1 MAGTSVIKNMPSHD
15 LLSELRTFVSGATR
29 SMKTNPLEFART
41 ALSLLKTLPAARDAV
56 LEYFC
61 TLFDSAVDKYITDV
75 QMMVSDSTQP
85 GSVSYEEATITEIHN
100 VLCSFVSLNPEA
112 WAPIISTWSLE
123 LLGELSSRY
132 TGMARAPMAAGLN
145 ESLQL
150 WMSCRAT
157 RTLIDITTQ
166 CFSCLMHS
174 DTDSCINALLDTSVA
189 HSPHFDWV
197 VAHVG
202 GCFPHTVITKVLS
215 CGLKDFSQHASAE
228 QGAKSPKLISVVGIL
243 GHLAG
248 SHFVDIRTAL
258 LELFK
263 WSMEPG
269 DVEEADQRKATVPF
283 LFQLASVSS
292 TLLRALTTGVLQTL
306 DVTMLAQLGTQAPG
320 WCEYFGSAQA
330 LEGLVVHLALG
341 CEEGGTRILK
351 LLLNA
356 ATLEEGVTQN
366 VCTTARRIL
375 ELLLQEVDQQLRC
388 TLSANIALLGCI
400 QQEVS
405 VIQPL
410 LMEKDNLQVLTA
422 VRLIALIGNESPA
435 VLIGSAAQL
444 LQKAS
449 SEDHLVALVRL
460 IAAGPI
466 VNQVQNIYMVH
477 VLEQAIRETSGPGSS
492 PENLWKNVVIL
503 LRWERAGA
511 GKVLRGKP
519 VSRAVL
525 ANLDEVTNLLGTVSG
540 TCAHSV
546 ATAVDLALNGA
557 TPFPSTQLLLM
568 LSKAIVR
575 YFFLCLQDSDVTI
588 RLRGARLCCRL
599 LGRLSVHSS
608 PTRALAL
615 REILEKSLFHSH
627 SHLFGAKMTK
637 SPVTKTNQDTSLLH
651 DNQRQGSST
660 MLAQRHSSVF
670 HAGVIGDGPRVHNQS
685 DALSSDIVAHNSHQ
699 LINLLKAVCTNNIG
713 GVSLDAM
720 TMVSLLLVEL
730 ISPDVTIERDLHVRR
745 RFDDLPLVWELMSL
759 VATNRPTLC
768 YCSVLLRAVTAT
780 LLAQWGSSGHHW
792 QQSKHRA
799 KLLYTTEK
807 LLQLLSLGQLLPPP
821 LSSLGDVV
829 GKLSPHEVVQLLRDC
844 VWNYLRDHVPSP
856 ALFGRDDLGVV
867 WRDPSQAWPG
877 PQYIE
882 TFRLILQ
889 TNIEQLGALYSQLFL
904 APT

>member
-189 HSPHFDWV
+189 HSPNFDWV

-330 LEGLVVHLALG
+330 LEGNLFNKYTELRLQ
-341 CEEGGTRILK
+341 LFFPSK
-351 LLLNA
+351 LFCL
-356 ATLEEGVTQN
+356 
-366 VCTTARRIL
+366 
-375 ELLLQEVDQQLRC
+375 
-388 TLSANIALLGCI
+388 
-400 QQEVS
+400 
-405 VIQPL
+405 
-410 LMEKDNLQVLTA
+410 
-422 VRLIALIGNESPA
+422 RLIGQPTGLAHSLSR
-435 VLIGSAAQL
+435 QL
-444 LQKAS
+444 F
-449 SEDHLVALVRL
+449 
-460 IAAGPI
+460 
-466 VNQVQNIYMVH
+466 
-477 VLEQAIRETSGPGSS
+477 
-492 PENLWKNVVIL
+492 
-503 LRWERAGA
+503 
-511 GKVLRGKP
+511 
-519 VSRAVL
+519 
-525 ANLDEVTNLLGTVSG
+525 VSG
-540 TCAHSV
+540 SGQPISGKGKHFIFRQNMDTC
-546 ATAVDLALNGA
+546 L
-557 TPFPSTQLLLM
+557 
-568 LSKAIVR
+568 I
-575 YFFLCLQDSDVTI
+575 LQGK
-588 RLRGARLCCRL
+588 R
-599 LGRLSVHSS
+599 
-608 PTRALAL
+608 
-615 REILEKSLFHSH
+615 F
-627 SHLFGAKMTK
+627 
-637 SPVTKTNQDTSLLH
+637 
-651 DNQRQGSST
+651 
-660 MLAQRHSSVF
+660 
-670 HAGVIGDGPRVHNQS
+670 
-685 DALSSDIVAHNSHQ
+685 
-699 LINLLKAVCTNNIG
+699 
-713 GVSLDAM
+713 
-720 TMVSLLLVEL
+720 VSLLTVVE
-730 ISPDVTIERDLHVRR
+730 
-745 RFDDLPLVWELMSL
+745 
-759 VATNRPTLC
+759 
-768 YCSVLLRAVTAT
+768 CSVSTSAAVEA
-780 LLAQWGSSGHHW
+780 A
-792 QQSKHRA
+792 
-799 KLLYTTEK
+799 
-807 LLQLLSLGQLLPPP
+807 
-821 LSSLGDVV
+821 V
-829 GKLSPHEVVQLLRDC
+829 
-844 VWNYLRDHVPSP
+844 YL
-856 ALFGRDDLGVV
+856 
-867 WRDPSQAWPG
+867 
-877 PQYIE
+877 
-882 TFRLILQ
+882 
-889 TNIEQLGALYSQLFL
+889 
-904 APT
+904 